1 MGQAGPLSWRAGR
14 GWIILV
20 GGGELEDTLDI
31 HRAAIEAMS
40 DEAPVV
46 YVPAASARPDAGRE
60 RGQLVVEQMEEL
72 GGPVGYVAPIFARA
86 DAGDPKN
93 VRRLTQAGLVYLG
106 DGSAQK
112 LAETLAV
119 PGAAVPSDAGHSTAA
134 LDALT
139 AAFAAGAVIV
149 AEGEA
154 ACALGAWGLGADGV
168 IRAGWDWLPD
178 TLIRPS
184 FDDAAATALRNAIK
198 SKPACLGMGIP
209 RGVALALGPENQV
222 QTLSASGQQV
232 TVVLGP
238 KFRA

>member
-1 MGQAGPLSWRAGR
+1 MGQAGPLRWRAGR

-20 GGGELEDTLDI
+20 GGGELADILDI

-60 RGQLVVEQMEEL
+60 RGQLVVEQIGEL
-72 GGPVGYVAPIFARA
+72 GGPVGYIVPIFSRA
-86 DAGDPKN
+86 DANDPKN
-93 VRRLTQAGLVYLG
+93 VRRVTQAGLVYLG

-112 LAETLAV
+112 LVETLS
-119 PGAAVPSDAGHSTAA
+119 VPSGAGQSTDAHSTAA
-134 LDALT
+134 LDALA
-139 AAFAAGAVIV
+139 AAFAAGAVII

-178 TLIRPS
+178 ALIRPS
-184 FDDAAATALRNAIK
+184 FDEAAAAALRNAIK
-198 SKPACLGMGIP
+198 SKPACLGLGIP
-209 RGVALALGPENQV
+209 PGVALALGPENQV

-232 TVVLGP
+232 TVVLGYR
-238 KFRA
+238 FRA

>member
-1 MGQAGPLSWRAGR
+1 MGQAGPLRWRAGR

-20 GGGELEDTLDI
+20 GGGELEDLVDI
-31 HRAAIEAMS
+31 HRAAIKAMS

-72 GGPVGYVAPIFARA
+72 GGPVGYIAPIFSRA

-106 DGSAQK
+106 GGSAQK
-112 LAETLAV
+112 LVETLSV
-119 PGAAVPSDAGHSTAA
+119 PSGAARSTAA
-134 LDALT
+134 LEALA
-139 AAFAAGAVIV
+139 AAFAAGAVIL

-178 TLIRPS
+178 TVIRPS
-184 FDDAAATALRNAIK
+184 FDEVAATALRNAIK
-198 SKPACLGMGIP
+198 FKPACLGLGIP
-209 RGVALALGPENQV
+209 PGVALALGPENQV
-222 QTLSASGQQV
+222 QTLGASGKQV

-238 KFRA
+238 RFRA